1 MQIIYLRIANKSFC
15 DINSFRD
22 DIFDLLCNKTN
33 FTSCDMEAVIQVF
46 YNLVSNALK
55 YSESGPIELKSTCT
69 DDRIVITIQDKGED
83 ITVEDAKHLFESFY
97 RGEKAHQ
104 QQIHGSGLGLGIAR
118 GLMEAM
124 GGRLDFVGNHLGA
137 CFEATFIC
145 CSTKEIEA

>member
-55 YSESGPIELKSTCT
+55 YSETGQIDLKSICT
-69 DDRIVITIQDKGED
+69 DDKIVIIIQDNGEG
-83 ITVEDAKHLFESFY
+83 ITVEDAKNLFESFY
-97 RGEKAHQ
+97 RGERAHQ
-104 QQIHGSGLGLGIAR
+104 QQIRGSGLGLGIAR

-124 GGRLDFVGNHLGA
+124 EGRLDFTGNHPGA
-137 CFEATFIC
+137 SFEATFIR
-145 CSTKEIEA
+145 CSTETEA